1 MWMGC
6 ILRLAVKMLLNYM
19 VLGTG
24 DENIS
29 FIKGSFNYCDH
40 IYRVICLN
48 CDALY
53 DRDYI
58 QQKLMEKHSFN
69 IQETVNMIR
78 PDGDVEI
85 PLVRVI

>member
-1 MWMGC
+1 M
-6 ILRLAVKMLLNYM
+6 I
-19 VLGTG
+19 
-24 DENIS
+24 I
-29 FIKGSFNYCDH
+29 

-85 PLVRVI
+85 PVVRVVSTFQSLECI